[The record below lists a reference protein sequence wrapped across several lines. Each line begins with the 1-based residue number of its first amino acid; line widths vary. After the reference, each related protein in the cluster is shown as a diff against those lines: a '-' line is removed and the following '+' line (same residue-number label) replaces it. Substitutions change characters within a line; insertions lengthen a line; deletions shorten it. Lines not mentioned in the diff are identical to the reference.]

1 MIYADLTAEDP
12 RVSAVK
18 NWLSEH
24 YTVKENPGL
33 ETKEDPSLDQ
43 QGLYY
48 YQATAKGLAAANI
61 DQLTLKDGSKVD
73 WRNDLGRVTL
83 SNQREDGSW
92 INTKNSRWWESDP
105 ILVSAYAILTLE
117 QIYYSIPD

>member
-1 MIYADLTAEDP
+1 M
-12 RVSAVK
+12 
-18 NWLSEH
+18 
-24 YTVKENPGL
+24 
-33 ETKEDPSLDQ
+33 
-43 QGLYY
+43 
-48 YQATAKGLAAANI
+48 AKGLAAANI

-73 WRNDLGRVTL
+73 WRNDLGRVIL